1 MSIIHKTFPIKINN
15 FTELFDFLELGVYD
29 LERYSK
35 KVDINITFKHCKNIN
50 DLFLKNYIDYQML
63 QDLKLFYETK

>member
-1 MSIIHKTFPIKINN
+1 MDIIYKKFPNKINN
-15 FTELFDFLELGVYD
+15 FTELFDFLEMGEYD

-35 KVDINITFKHCKNIN
+35 KVDINITFKHCKNMN
-50 DLFLKNYIDYQML
+50 DLFVNGYIDYQML